1 MGRAGGGRPPLRVA
15 LRKKKKARVVAV
27 VRTVDERNGAVVSTS
42 KPFTLKAPKVK
53 KRRR

>member
-1 MGRAGGGRPPLRVA
+1 VKVKLTRVGLKT
-15 LRKKKKARVVAV
+15 LRKRKEARVVAV
-27 VRTVDERNGAVVSTS
+27 VRTVDERNGAVVNTS